1 MQVCTSLQTDNHAS
15 TPPLSFLQVGCPT
28 NGVKALKAI
37 CRLFNSWTYHFCT
50 LYPSQPAYLHL
61 SLHVCQFTRS
71 LRLFNTNLPSAVF
84 VRTSFGTRSFS
95 VAALRIWN
103 SLRLCILVPVL
114 IPSVAASRST
124 IASRPS
130 NPLNPFCL
138 RLRFGFC

>member
-37 CRLFNSWTYHFCT
+37 CRLFSSWTYHFRT
-50 LYPSQPAYLHL
+50 LYSSQKAYLHL

-103 SLRLCILVPVL
+103 SLPPSLRTCTSPDTFRRRLKIHYCQQ
-114 IPSVAASRST
+114 AFQST
-124 IASRPS
+124 
-130 NPLNPFCL
+130 
-138 RLRFGFC
+138 